1 MNNCEE
7 FTCPSLDVPLS
18 DLKEALRCVVYT
30 ILFNRAIGGN
40 RAVEPITVKSP
51 QFDVAYAKIESAEV
65 DAQVEAQIKS
75 LAETAEAAAGT
86 ALTLVLA
93 FYLESPTEAGLLW
106 QVLSGR
112 RSERTYFER
121 WKIPV
126 NLQTSRP
133 SSPRE
138 ADFAVK
144 HSSSMVKNAV
154 WFVLRKVCEK
164 MDHLPSSSPTPIYP
178 VEIYVDKFREAWS
191 PRSLASSIKSIP
203 FLT

>member
-7 FTCPSLDVPLS
+7 FTCPHLDIHLA
-18 DLKEALRCVVYT
+18 DLKEALRCIVYT

-40 RAVEPITVKSP
+40 RVVEPITVRAP
-51 QFDVAYAKIESAEV
+51 QFDLAYAKIESPEV
-65 DAQVEAQIKS
+65 DSLAEAQIKA
-75 LAETAEAAAGT
+75 LAEAAELSVGSSI
-86 ALTLVLA
+86 TLVIA
-93 FYLESPTEAGLLW
+93 FYVESPKEGGLLW
-106 QVLSGR
+106 QVFSGQ
-112 RSERTYFER
+112 RSERIYFER

-138 ADFAVK
+138 IEDSVRGSATQ
-144 HSSSMVKNAV
+144 VKNVV

-164 MDHLPSSSPTPIYP
+164 MEHLPVSSPSPIYP
-178 VEIYVDKFREAWS
+178 VEIYVDKYREPWS

-203 FLT
+203 FLS

>member
-7 FTCPSLDVPLS
+7 FTCPSIDVPLS
-18 DLKEALRCVVYT
+18 DLKEALRCVVFT

-51 QFDVAYAKIESAEV
+51 QFDLAYAKIEAPEV
-65 DAQVEAQIKS
+65 EAMAEAQIKA
-75 LAETAEAAAGT
+75 LAEAAEAAGGS

-93 FYLESPTEAGLLW
+93 FYVESPTEGGLLW
-106 QVLSGR
+106 QVFSGK
-112 RSERTYFER
+112 RSERLYFER

-126 NLQTSRP
+126 NLLTSRP

-138 ADFAVK
+138 MEDSMK
-144 HSSSMVKNAV
+144 SSANVVKNAV

-178 VEIYVDKFREAWS
+178 VEIYIDKYREAWS
-191 PRSLASSIKSIP
+191 PRSLASSIRSIP